1 MHSRFSEPPVDA
13 EEPQTFHALRVR
25 RIQAFRNRLG
35 RLKPSMKYSL
45 VLLVVAGVL
54 FGVSCSTMKPPTGE
68 EWAKLTD
75 NQAAIYVG
83 KRYRGLTP
91 REIRVRLGFGET
103 SLTLRRG
110 NEVVRDFEFERT
122 GITGTYLPYLFGTD
136 REGDALVY
144 DVEDLEQ
151 LRDSTYVVP
160 NLPRP
165 FKIRDRRY
173 GLMVWVED

>member
-1 MHSRFSEPPVDA
+1 MKRC
-13 EEPQTFHALRVR
+13 TRY
-25 RIQAFRNRLG
+25 RI
-35 RLKPSMKYSL
+35 
-45 VLLVVAGVL
+45 VLFFVAGGL
-54 FGVSCSTMKPPTGE
+54 IGSSCSSMKPPDSE

-110 NEVVRDFEFERT
+110 DQVVREFEFERT

>member
-1 MHSRFSEPPVDA
+1 
-13 EEPQTFHALRVR
+13 
-25 RIQAFRNRLG
+25 
-35 RLKPSMKYSL
+35 
-45 VLLVVAGVL
+45 
-54 FGVSCSTMKPPTGE
+54 MKPPSGQ

-103 SLTLRRG
+103 SLTLKRG
-110 NEVVRDFEFERT
+110 DQVVRGFEFERT